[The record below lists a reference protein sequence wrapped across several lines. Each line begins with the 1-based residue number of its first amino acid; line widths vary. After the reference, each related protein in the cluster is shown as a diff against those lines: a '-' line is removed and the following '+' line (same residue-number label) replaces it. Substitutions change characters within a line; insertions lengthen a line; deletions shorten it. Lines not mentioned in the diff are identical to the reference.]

1 MNGNGLKLNR
11 FWKYF
16 FSFQGDGT
24 TQVDTLSHRVDSAD
38 SKQGLPSYEVAVS
51 IFKIK
56 INEPFNPR

>member
-1 MNGNGLKLNR
+1 MNENGLKLNR
-11 FWKYF
+11 FEDL

-56 INEPFNPR
+56 INERTI

>member
-1 MNGNGLKLNR
+1 MNGNGLKLNK
-11 FWKYF
+11 FEDF

-51 IFKIK
+51 IFNKFDFQ
-56 INEPFNPR
+56 N

>member
-1 MNGNGLKLNR
+1 MNGLKLNR
-11 FWKYF
+11 FDVF
-16 FSFQGDGT
+16 FKFQGDGT

-51 IFKIK
+51 IFKIE

>member
-1 MNGNGLKLNR
+1 MNGNGLKLNK
-11 FWKYF
+11 FFF

-51 IFKIK
+51 IFKIE
-56 INEPFNPR
+56 IM